1 MTTTQDSTE
10 DWLDECINNFEY
22 WKYIKMGGVRAT
34 PNMDKMLDREQVKA
48 KIRQHMLSE
57 ALDIIGADE
66 KEFTKR
72 SRPND
77 NSDTDKLWDLA
88 NGVEPISSSQFSTW
102 GSSANAQ
109 FRKFALKLRDTTW
122 KEAELHKNELRAELR
137 KAFTEKYS

>member
-1 MTTTQDSTE
+1 MSSTE
-10 DWLDECINNFEY
+10 DWLLEILEAVR
-22 WKYIKMGGVRAT
+22 IGGWLGAEPDSRE
-34 PNMDKMLDREQVKA
+34 PNYLDTDVAES

-57 ALDIIGADE
+57 AIELIGDDE

-109 FRKFALKLRDTTW
+109 FRKFALKLRNTIW
-122 KEAELHKNELRAELR
+122 REAELHNNELKAELR
-137 KAFTEKYS
+137 QAFTEKYGERE